1 MRELRVSTERRNQ
14 LVDITREVREAVAG
28 AEGAAVLV
36 YVPHT
41 SAGVTLNER
50 IDPEL
55 VADLERAFERIAG
68 DPAEYSHDDVDGPNG
83 PAHLSSSIVGA
94 QLLIPL
100 REAGELAL
108 GTYQAI
114 FFCEFDGPRDRSV
127 FVSVLQ

>member
-28 AEGAAVLV
+28 AEGAAVHV

-55 VADLERAFERIAG
+55 VSDLADIFAFDLDFTTDVRRGDRFRLVVEQKTLDGRPAGAGRILA
-68 DPAEYSHDDVDGPNG
+68 AEYVRRDAARTAV
-83 PAHLSSSIVGA
+83 LY
-94 QLLIPL
+94 QLHS
-100 REAGELAL
+100 GES
-108 GTYQAI
+108 
-114 FFCEFDGPRDRSV
+114 E
-127 FVSVLQ
+127 